1 MHRSSWLTFSAIILI
16 VVGIMRIFDSIWAF
30 AYSGTVVDDLHGAI
44 FGRSLTG
51 YAVIWL
57 IVGIIL
63 VGAGFLVLKPGS
75 LTAEVSRWV
84 GIVAAAIAGITAITW
99 MPYYPVWSLIYVGAA
114 VLVIYGLVAG
124 FEAVRTS

>member
-1 MHRSSWLTFSAIILI
+1 
-16 VVGIMRIFDSIWAF
+16 
-30 AYSGTVVDDLHGAI
+30 LHGAI